1 MPFSY
6 QIHQFPNG
14 IRLIHR
20 QTGSPVAHLG
30 ITVNAG
36 ARDEMPAE
44 QGMAHFI
51 EHVIFK
57 GTGHR
62 NARQVLDRIEN
73 VGADLNAFTTKEETT
88 VFASFL
94 AEYYNRSLELF
105 SDIIFN
111 STFPE
116 TELAKE
122 KDVII
127 DEINSYKDSPM
138 EWIHDEFDT
147 VIFGDHQLGKNI
159 LGTPAHL
166 RRFNRGDVLGFIRRL
181 YFTNQMVISSV
192 GNIPFAKLV
201 NLAGKYFGSR
211 PVHEGSPAR
220 IPPADY
226 ESRLVTRKFSKHQ
239 SHIIVGN
246 RAYNYHDRKRYAL
259 AMVTNLLGGPAM
271 NSTLNLV
278 LREKHGIAYNLEA
291 SYQPLSDTGIFTIY
305 LGTDQ
310 RMVEKAI
317 SLILKE
323 LRKLC
328 TARMSA
334 NRLKISKEQ
343 LKGQIAVSVEAHQN
357 EMLAA
362 GKSMLLFNKA
372 DTIHE
377 VIGRIEAITS
387 SDVLE
392 VSNEILE
399 PSQLSMLIFTN
410 GKKQ

>member
-1 MPFSY
+1 MPAYY
-6 QIHQFPNG
+6 QIHQFANG

-51 EHVIFK
+51 EHLIFK

-62 NARQVLDRIEN
+62 TARQVLDRIEN

-88 VFASFL
+88 VYASFL
-94 AEYYNRSLELF
+94 ADYYARTLELF

-138 EWIHDEFDT
+138 DWIHDEFDT
-147 VIFGDHQLGKNI
+147 VIFNEHQLGRNI

-166 RRFNRGDVLGFIRRL
+166 RRFNRRDVLGFIGRL

-192 GNIPFAKLV
+192 GNISFTKLV

-211 PVHEGSPAR
+211 PIHEGSPAR
-220 IPPADY
+220 ISPAVC
-226 ESRLVTRKFSKHQ
+226 EIRQVIKKFSKHQ
-239 SHIIVGN
+239 SHIIIGN
-246 RAYNYHDRKRYAL
+246 RAYNYHDRRRYAL
-259 AMVTNLLGGPAM
+259 AMITNLLGGPAM

-291 SYQPLSDTGIFTIY
+291 SYQPLSDTGVFTIY

-310 RMVEKAI
+310 RMVEKAVA
-317 SLILKE
+317 LVLKE
-323 LRKLC
+323 LQKLC
-328 TARMSA
+328 IHRMSS
-334 NRLKISKEQ
+334 NKLRISKEQ
-343 LKGQIAVSVEAHQN
+343 LKGQIAISVEAHQN

-362 GKSMLLFNKA
+362 GKSMILFNRA
-372 DTIHE
+372 DTIQE
-377 VIGRIEAITS
+377 VISRIEAITPAEI
-387 SDVLE
+387 LE

-399 PSQLSMLIFTN
+399 PSLLSTLIFTN
-410 GKKQ
+410 GKK